1 MLFESS
7 TGDHFLDLNSVQ
19 FNKNSDPSTEYAN
32 GDDEQGAALVITST
46 GSSGNSGAGLKDIFC
61 FSNEPYWCEIL
72 YNGTDVSYTGDQK
85 CNVCTM
91 DGTKQDTDGG
101 AADDDADASTERS
114 VDSDSSGNQS
124 VIIGLSIAL
133 GVTLAVIAGLAAYKF
148 RVKKNARRLMEDM
161 GDGDL

>member
-1 MLFESS
+1 MLIVWM
-7 TGDHFLDLNSVQ
+7 L
-19 FNKNSDPSTEYAN
+19 PYA
-32 GDDEQGAALVITST
+32 AT
-46 GSSGNSGAGLKDIFC
+46 
-61 FSNEPYWCEIL
+61 L
-72 YNGTDVSYTGDQK
+72 YCS
-85 CNVCTM
+85 
-91 DGTKQDTDGG
+91 
-101 AADDDADASTERS
+101 ASTERS